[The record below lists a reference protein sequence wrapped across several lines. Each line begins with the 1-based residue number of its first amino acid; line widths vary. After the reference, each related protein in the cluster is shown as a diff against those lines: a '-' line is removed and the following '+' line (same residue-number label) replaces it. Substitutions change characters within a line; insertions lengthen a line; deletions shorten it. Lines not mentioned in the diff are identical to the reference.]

1 MPEAADLATG
11 PRFPATARAA
21 ERYGRVKKPARPL
34 ADTLSVHLA
43 ETVEA
48 VAQLH
53 ADHRQSRT
61 RVEATIDAWT
71 RRLARPPFLAA
82 ILSIVL
88 GWIGLNI
95 ALRAAGHGTIDPPP
109 FPWLF
114 DMLTLVGVLMG
125 ILILSTQQ
133 RADRLA
139 AMREQMTLELASVTE
154 RKVAKVIELIE
165 ELRRDMPAVRDRVDA
180 EAKQMSVQTDP
191 AHVLTALKESH
202 DERKDDAPARER
214 SPKK

>member
-1 MPEAADLATG
+1 M
-11 PRFPATARAA
+11 
-21 ERYGRVKKPARPL
+21 KKPSRPST
-34 ADTLSVHLA
+34 DSLSVHLA

-61 RVEATIDAWT
+61 RVETIIDAWT
-71 RRLARPPFLAA
+71 KRLARPPFLAA
-82 ILSIVL
+82 IVSVVL

-95 ALRAAGHGTIDPPP
+95 TLRAAGHGTIDAPP

-114 DMLTLVGVLMG
+114 DMLTLIGVLMG

-154 RKVAKVIELIE
+154 RKVAKVIELLE
-165 ELRRDMPAVRDRVDA
+165 ELRRDLPAVRDRIDA
-180 EAKQMSVQTDP
+180 EATQMSVKTDP
-191 AHVLTALKESH
+191 AHVLNALKESH
-202 DERKDDAPARER
+202 DERKADIPVREK
-214 SPKK
+214 PKSRE